1 MLLAE
6 KSTERNWKPII
17 AQLTAVVGIKG
28 IIQRREE
35 LITYECDGLTS
46 YRERPALVI
55 LPKTTA
61 QIASRSQSKFAMK
74 IMSPGLRG
82 VRELGYRVARYPS
95 KIAC

>member
-6 KSTERNWKPII
+6 KSTELNWKPII

-35 LITYECDGLTS
+35 LMTYECDGLTS

-61 QIASRSQSKFAMK
+61 QVAAAVEICDRNNVASALSAT
-74 IMSPGLRG
+74 
-82 VRELGYRVARYPS
+82 
-95 KIAC
+95 